1 MTLTSYIILLEDIFD
16 RWRYKNKWYLNHTV
30 LLLRYTTYNVRI
42 VQIYGAAGHGK
53 DLIDAM
59 SNSGVKSIL
68 KREIV
73 GLDVWFSDNREN

>member
-1 MTLTSYIILLEDIFD
+1 M
-16 RWRYKNKWYLNHTV
+16 
-30 LLLRYTTYNVRI
+30 YNVRI

-68 KREIV
+68 KRDIV

>member
-1 MTLTSYIILLEDIFD
+1 M
-16 RWRYKNKWYLNHTV
+16 
-30 LLLRYTTYNVRI
+30 YNVRI

-59 SNSGVKSIL
+59 SNSGVTSIL
-68 KREIV
+68 KRDIV